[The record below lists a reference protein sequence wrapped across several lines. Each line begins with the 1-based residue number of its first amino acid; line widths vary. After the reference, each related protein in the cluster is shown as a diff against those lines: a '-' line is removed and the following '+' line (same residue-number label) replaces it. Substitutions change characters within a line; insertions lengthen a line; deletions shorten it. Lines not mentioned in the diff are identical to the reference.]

1 MCKNNVLRTVGYE
14 WASHDDV
21 MTWTHFT
28 YYRSL
33 VWRIHRYDQ
42 QIPRTRGREQKGL
55 VMQILVGF
63 FIVVMDNLWT
73 YDEMSIYIYVY
84 IYVTYFHLMICK
96 NVKRQ
101 TFNLALQYPRLKRT
115 LQLKGLVSYI
125 TITCGHCRPVNAAII
140 MKFAIIT
147 VTSHWARQ
155 RLKSPASR

>member
-42 QIPRTRGREQKGL
+42 QIPRARGREQKGS

-63 FIVVMDNLWT
+63 FILVMDDLWT
-73 YDEMSIYIYVY
+73 NDEMSINIYLFVY
-84 IYVTYFHLMICK
+84 IYRYMCVTYFHLMIYRHAQRK
-96 NVKRQ
+96 
-101 TFNLALQYPRLKRT
+101 TFNLAMQYPRLKRT

-140 MKFAIIT
+140 IKFAFIT
-147 VTSHWARQ
+147 VTSQWAR
-155 RLKSPASR
+155 